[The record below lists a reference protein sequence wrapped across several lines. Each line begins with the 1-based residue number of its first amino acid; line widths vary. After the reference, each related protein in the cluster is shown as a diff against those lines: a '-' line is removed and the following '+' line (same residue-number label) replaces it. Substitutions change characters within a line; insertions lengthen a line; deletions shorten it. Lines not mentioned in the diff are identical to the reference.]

1 MSAAYVP
8 IGTFPEIQ
16 SQNTINRIVDE
27 FMDPSQT
34 DDFLTIDE
42 LSLSDVD
49 FVAVNAYLFDVVCIM
64 FFDVFIDFRNLV
76 MRKSKLYKTT
86 SSVALIQLLKI
97 LHQIMIKYVNVL
109 FYVYNMLC

>member
-49 FVAVNAYLFDVVCIM
+49 FVAVSACLFDVVYIYIYHIFLM
-64 FFDVFIDFRNLV
+64 FL
-76 MRKSKLYKTT
+76 
-86 SSVALIQLLKI
+86 LISGI
-97 LHQIMIKYVNVL
+97 W
-109 FYVYNMLC
+109 